1 MSETIDID
9 AYLRRIG
16 YTGPRAA
23 TLETL
28 CAIHLRHPLAIPFEN
43 LDPLLKRP
51 MHLDPPALER
61 KMLHEGRGGWCY
73 EQNLLL
79 SHALRSLGFCVTG
92 HAARV
97 MYGAPEGV
105 IRPRTHMLL
114 RIDLAEV
121 AYVADV
127 GFGGLTLTTPL
138 RLIPDIEQTTAHE
151 TFRLLK
157 SDGDFVLQA
166 HVQNTWK
173 PLYSFDLQP
182 QYLPDYELSNWYLAN
197 HPESPFVNDLMAAR
211 VAPDRRYG
219 LFNNKLS
226 IHYLHGNS
234 EQRTLA
240 SVAELRDT
248 LLNTFTIRVPDDPG
262 LDAALAR
269 LIRERPALRL
279 T

>member
-1 MSETIDID
+1 MHTAIDID
-9 AYLRRIG
+9 AYLQRIG
-16 YTGPRAA
+16 YAGPRTA
-23 TLETL
+23 TIETL
-28 CAIHLRHPLAIPFEN
+28 SAIHLHHPLAIPFEN

-51 MHLDPPALER
+51 VHLDLPALER

-79 SHALRSLGFCVTG
+79 SHALQSVGFCVTG

-97 MYGAPEGV
+97 MSGAPEGA

-114 RIDLAEV
+114 RIDLPEV
-121 AYVADV
+121 PYIADV

-151 TFRLLK
+151 TFRLQK
-157 SDGDFVLQA
+157 ADGDFVLQA

-173 PLYSFDLQP
+173 SLYSFDLQP
-182 QYLPDYELSNWYLAN
+182 QLLADYELSNWYLSN
-197 HPESPFVNDLMAAR
+197 HPESPFVNNLMAAR
-211 VAPDRRYG
+211 VTPDRRYG

-226 IHYLHGNS
+226 IHHLHRNS
-234 EQRTLA
+234 EQRTLV

-248 LLNTFTIRVPDDPG
+248 LLNTFAIRVPNDPG
-262 LDAALAR
+262 LDAALDR
-269 LIRERPALRL
+269 LIRERPAPQQ
-279 T
+279 